1 MSLDMQLPTWGGC
14 GLDLAP
20 AAPAV
25 PPQITDS
32 FGLQHRRGG
41 GGGICQEPA
50 GESQESGSSS
60 PRSRMENYSVR
71 NCLIPLDLTLG
82 ATLL

>member
-14 GLDLAP
+14 GLDLPP

-32 FGLQHRRGG
+32 FGLQHRGG
-41 GGGICQEPA
+41 GQGGWGKDLSGIC
-50 GESQESGSSS
+50 
-60 PRSRMENYSVR
+60 R
-71 NCLIPLDLTLG
+71 
-82 ATLL
+82 